1 MRRGILILSLL
12 VLATSCVSSKR
23 YKDLLAENEQC
34 SEELK
39 KFKSSAL
46 DNEASNKE
54 LKEQLKLLQSNVN
67 QLEMDT
73 TQLGKDYRDLK
84 LEYDKAMMV
93 SKSLESK
100 YKSLQKVGAKE
111 AARLQKDLETK
122 IIEVQRKEDALMQLE
137 RELNAKQRAL
147 EEREKRVKEL
157 EEIISKQEEARKALL
172 EKINQALR
180 GFKEKGLSVEEKDG
194 KIYVSLEAKLLFP
207 SGSTEVDKEGQQA
220 IVKLAEILET
230 QNDLEIVVEG
240 HTDTDALKKNS
251 HPKNNWELS
260 VLRATA
266 VVEIM
271 MDNSKMDPKTISAS
285 GRSEYHPV
293 DENDKAKNR
302 RIEII
307 IIPNLKPLYDM
318 ISK

>member
-12 VLATSCVSSKR
+12 IIATSCVSSKR

-54 LKEQLKLLQSNVN
+54 LKEQLKLMQSNLD
-67 QLEMDT
+67 QLEEDT
-73 TQLGKDYRDLK
+73 TELGKNYRDLK
-84 LEYDKAMMV
+84 LEYDKAMSV

-157 EEIISKQEEARKALL
+157 EEIISKQEAARKALL

-207 SGSTEVDKEGQQA
+207 SGSTAVDKEGQQA

-285 GRSEYHPV
+285 GRSEFHPV

-307 IIPNLKPLYDM
+307 IIPNLKPLYEM